1 MTMTMSRT
9 AVFTTLRSRGA
20 DRAVVVFSGGGD
32 EGGADSITLYAGE
45 EGLSPLSLDT
55 YVSET
60 PQGSVNPDVELADA
74 LSDPVNK
81 EYGGFAGDFD
91 VMGEVVW
98 ETDDET
104 VKLVKDERASYEH
117 SEVYL

>member
-9 AVFTTLRSRGA
+9 AVFSALRSRGA
-20 DRAVVVFSGGGD
+20 DRAVVAFSGGGD

-45 EGLSPLSLDT
+45 EELSQLSLYT
-55 YVSET
+55 YVGET
-60 PQGSVNPDVELADA
+60 PRCPVNPDVALADA

-81 EYGGFAGDFD
+81 EYGGFDGDFD
-91 VMGEVVW
+91 VEGEVIW
-98 ETDDET
+98 ETEGET
-104 VKLVKDERASYEH
+104 VMLVKDEREGYEH

>member
-9 AVFTTLRSRGA
+9 AVFTALRLRGA
-20 DRAVVVFSGGGD
+20 DRAVVAFSGGGD

-45 EGLSPLSLDT
+45 QELSQLSLYT
-55 YVSET
+55 HFGEA
-60 PQGSVNPDVELADA
+60 PVNPDVELADA

-81 EYGGFAGDFD
+81 EYGSFDGDFD
-91 VMGEVVW
+91 VEGEVIW
-98 ETDDET
+98 ETEGET
-104 VKLVKDERASYEH
+104 VMLVKDERESYEH